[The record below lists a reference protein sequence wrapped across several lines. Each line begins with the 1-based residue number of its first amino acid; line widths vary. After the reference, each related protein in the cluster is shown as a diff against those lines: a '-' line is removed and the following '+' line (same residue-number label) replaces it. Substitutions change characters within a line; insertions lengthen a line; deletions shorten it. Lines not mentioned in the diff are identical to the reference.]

1 MMATVRVG
9 DDGRVVVPPEI
20 GEACGIVPGAE
31 VLFFKTGPHT
41 FECRV
46 VQRRSLVEFT
56 ARHASYEP
64 HPDLEEILEGIG
76 DEAVQPFLARPNRV
90 AR

>member
-9 DDGRVVVPPEI
+9 DDGLVEVPQEI
-20 GEACGIVPGAE
+20 REACGIVPGAE
-31 VLFFKTGPHT
+31 VLFFKTGPNT
-41 FECRV
+41 FDCRV
-46 VQRRSLVEFT
+46 VARRSLVEFT

-64 HPDLEEILEGIG
+64 HPDLEEILAEIG
-76 DEAVQPFLARPNRV
+76 DDAAHPFVARAERV